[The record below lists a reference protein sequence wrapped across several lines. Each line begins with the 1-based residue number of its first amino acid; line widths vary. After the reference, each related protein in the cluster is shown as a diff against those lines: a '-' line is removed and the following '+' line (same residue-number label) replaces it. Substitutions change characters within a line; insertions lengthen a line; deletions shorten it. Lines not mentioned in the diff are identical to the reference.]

1 MVIKT
6 LRANYKSILRAKLY
20 FFFRKSLWMYL
31 LGMLLLAYVIPID
44 NYGVILSTVIY
55 FFLFILVVLV
65 PLYYFSTKRLAK
77 NRDLD
82 MVIEFDEQEIT
93 IRHEKTQ
100 RVETKGW
107 DWVRRIE
114 LTPREL
120 LLVVHFRGRY
130 LIAFPKDKLNESEMQ
145 FFLDKM
151 DSRKDIP

>member
-1 MVIKT
+1 
-6 LRANYKSILRAKLY
+6 
-20 FFFRKSLWMYL
+20 MYL